1 MKIGDIVNYFGKQ
14 AEVVLF
20 DRTHVVIK
28 FEDGSKFCTKIIGLN
43 RENKNLK
50 KI

>member
-1 MKIGDIVNYFGKQ
+1 MKTGDIVNYFGKI

-28 FEDGSKFCTKIIGLN
+28 FNNGSKICTTKTAFN
-43 RENKNLK
+43 R
-50 KI
+50 